1 MIAKH
6 VRRLAAVFAA
16 LAILSTLAIA
26 GGSLKDRIQQK
37 MQTAVARVQAV
48 AASGGNP
55 AAHLALLEKARQ
67 QVLAGQAKLA
77 EATLDQALLAL
88 SEDGQGKGGGQG
100 AVLPV
105 QDWSN
110 EKVTQLYT
118 TPQKVKIRGY
128 DGSVMEP
135 FISYDGQV
143 LLFNNANTEQDTDLH
158 LARRIGDLEFQYIR
172 VLEETRSDVM
182 EAAPSLDING
192 RLYFTSLREYFQTKE
207 TIFRGQLEGDL
218 VVGIDVIRDQI
229 TPARNGLLNMD
240 VSVSPAGDE
249 LYISAARFAA
259 GSNTPRES
267 NIQVARQVNG
277 RFMIDR
283 TSAHLFAKVNSDAL
297 EYAPAISE
305 DGLELYFTR
314 ASQLIAKGS
323 QGGKLRIMV
332 ARRKNRS
339 AAFEE
344 PRVISAIS
352 GFVEAPTLTGD
363 LRYLYYHARDA
374 KGLLSLYR
382 VTRQ

>member
-1 MIAKH
+1 
-6 VRRLAAVFAA
+6 
-16 LAILSTLAIA
+16 
-26 GGSLKDRIQQK
+26 
-37 MQTAVARVQAV
+37 MQTAVARVQAL

-55 AAHLALLEKARQ
+55 APHLALLEKARQ

-88 SEDGQGKGGGQG
+88 SEGAQGKGGAPG

-105 QDWSN
+105 LDWSN

-207 TIFRGQLEGDL
+207 TIFLGQLEGDQ
-218 VVGIDVIRDQI
+218 VVGIDVIRDQV

-283 TSAHLFAKVNSDAL
+283 TSARLFAKVNSDAL
-297 EYAPAISE
+297 EYAPSISE

-363 LRYLYYHARDA
+363 RRYLYYHARDA
-374 KGLLSLYR
+374 KGVLSLYR

>member
-1 MIAKH
+1 M
-6 VRRLAAVFAA
+6 
-16 LAILSTLAIA
+16 
-26 GGSLKDRIQQK
+26 
-37 MQTAVARVQAV
+37 
-48 AASGGNP
+48 
-55 AAHLALLEKARQ
+55 
-67 QVLAGQAKLA
+67 
-77 EATLDQALLAL
+77 
-88 SEDGQGKGGGQG
+88 
-100 AVLPV
+100 
-105 QDWSN
+105 
-110 EKVTQLYT
+110 
-118 TPQKVKIRGY
+118 
-128 DGSVMEP
+128 
-135 FISYDGQV
+135 
-143 LLFNNANTEQDTDLH
+143 
-158 LARRIGDLEFQYIR
+158 
-172 VLEETRSDVM
+172 
-182 EAAPSLDING
+182 
-192 RLYFTSLREYFQTKE
+192 
-207 TIFRGQLEGDL
+207 
-218 VVGIDVIRDQI
+218 IRDQV

-259 GSNTPRES
+259 GSSAPRES

-283 TSAHLFAKVNSDAL
+283 TSARLFARVNSDAL
-297 EYAPAISE
+297 EYAPSISE

-344 PRVISAIS
+344 PRIISAIS

-374 KGLLSLYR
+374 KGVLSLYR